1 MSTDAS
7 EWAPAVSGD
16 CDGWVNVHGRRVHFS
31 IRAGRGRPLLLIN
44 GFGASM
50 AAWDCL
56 RNRFEMPTIA
66 FDLPGS
72 GATKP
77 TAVPYPMPLTADM
90 VVRLLDE
97 LEYGTV
103 DALGVSLGGGI
114 AQQLAFQAP
123 RRVRRLVLAATNY
136 GAWSMP
142 GHPSA
147 YLALL
152 APSSA
157 SWQQMARVGARTYG
171 GRARHDRAWL
181 TAFTSAAF
189 DPTPSLRGHLW
200 QLVTALTWWSLPAL
214 PFLTQPTLVLTGD
227 DDPLVPILNGH
238 ALAALIPRGR
248 VRIVTGAGHL
258 FLFEQP
264 EQAAAIV
271 SSFLSAP

>member
-1 MSTDAS
+1 
-7 EWAPAVSGD
+7 
-16 CDGWVNVHGRRVHFS
+16 VHFS
-31 IRAGRGRPLLLIN
+31 IRAGRGTPLLLIN
-44 GFGASM
+44 GFGATM

-56 RNRFEMPTIA
+56 RTRFEMPTIA

-72 GATKP
+72 GGTKP
-77 TAVPYPMPLTADM
+77 TAVPYPMPLTAGL
-90 VVRLLDE
+90 VARLLDE

-136 GAWSMP
+136 GAGSMP
-142 GHPSA
+142 GHPAA

-152 APSSA
+152 APPSP
-157 SWQQMARVGARTYG
+157 SWQQMARLGSGTYG
-171 GRARHDRAWL
+171 GRARHDTAWL

-189 DPTPSLRGHLW
+189 DPTPSLRSHLW

-214 PFLTQPTLVLTGD
+214 PFLTQRTLVLTGD

-248 VRIVTGAGHL
+248 VRIVTGGGHL